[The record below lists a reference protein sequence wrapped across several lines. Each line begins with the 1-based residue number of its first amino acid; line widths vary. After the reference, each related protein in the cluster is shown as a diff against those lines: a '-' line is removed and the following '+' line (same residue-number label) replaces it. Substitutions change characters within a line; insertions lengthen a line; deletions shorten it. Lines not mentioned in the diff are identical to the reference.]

1 MPSLQRPH
9 GNALVRGGLTF
20 ALTLFTG
27 SALAGWVLAPNLIA
41 NQNPSL
47 ESGQRAIHS
56 ILERAGDQ
64 AAAEISRLGG
74 EAVEPLWDLVAS
86 GEWPQKSGKPDRPER
101 VSEAHMASI
110 LGALSLLRDP
120 YALDRAQRAL
130 ASTEDGAGDRVTALH
145 VLATIGKAEDM
156 PLALALGSAPV
167 GKLQRAIDFW
177 FGKAVMGILV
187 RDERGYASLA
197 EAWEEAVSPTIEGTL
212 LETLREVHTPESLEL
227 LMGRIQAAVDPNP
240 AALTSLYRLAAE
252 LPVLPAGLSLTPIQR
267 LLSHHAA
274 TIRAKAAMCLGSMDD
289 FESVESLI
297 GLLQDEAKEVREYA
311 NLALRRLSGRGF
323 AIDPVRWTAWH
334 RGEQTWWQAD
344 GRDAL
349 QELKS
354 FDQGKTL
361 AAAFQL
367 SQHRI
372 FASEFVP
379 ELVGRLQEGSPE
391 FQVSVCQALGQ
402 TGHRAAVPGL
412 LRQLS
417 SSNDRVKAAALI
429 ALRGITGRRD
439 SELWALADK
448 P

>member
-1 MPSLQRPH
+1 
-9 GNALVRGGLTF
+9 
-20 ALTLFTG
+20 
-27 SALAGWVLAPNLIA
+27 
-41 NQNPSL
+41 
-47 ESGQRAIHS
+47 
-56 ILERAGDQ
+56 
-64 AAAEISRLGG
+64 
-74 EAVEPLWDLVAS
+74 
-86 GEWPQKSGKPDRPER
+86 
-101 VSEAHMASI
+101 
-110 LGALSLLRDP
+110 
-120 YALDRAQRAL
+120 
-130 ASTEDGAGDRVTALH
+130 
-145 VLATIGKAEDM
+145 
-156 PLALALGSAPV
+156 
-167 GKLQRAIDFW
+167 
-177 FGKAVMGILV
+177 
-187 RDERGYASLA
+187 
-197 EAWEEAVSPTIEGTL
+197 
-212 LETLREVHTPESLEL
+212 
-227 LMGRIQAAVDPNP
+227 
-240 AALTSLYRLAAE
+240 
-252 LPVLPAGLSLTPIQR
+252 GLSLTPIQR